1 MFDANKLIVHASIK
15 INDWIDKQ
23 KNFISTFRINTQR
36 VNVNFSLNGANTKQT
51 HTKCVLVL
59 HICVFLVLIK
69 CLALDDIYNRNEE
82 SFYPNCN

>member
-51 HTKCVLVL
+51 HEMCSGAAYLCVSSADQVSCTWRYL
-59 HICVFLVLIK
+59 
-69 CLALDDIYNRNEE
+69 
-82 SFYPNCN
+82 